1 MRGISIQWYYKVSA
15 EIGNTKV
22 SKTVVVNDSRQIVI
36 LSATSGDTIL
46 EGAVVD
52 AKDQS
57 QAISGASVKISS
69 GSVVIASA
77 ETDNAWEIP

>member
-1 MRGISIQWYYKVSA
+1 MLRQGNDESEKETVSSPYVVYLYRGTYKVSV
-15 EIGNTKV
+15 ELENTDV
-22 SKTVVVNDSRQIVI
+22 SKTIVVNDSRQIVI

-57 QAISGASVKISS
+57 QAISGAS
-69 GSVVIASA
+69 
-77 ETDNAWEIP
+77 D